1 MELRAEI
8 RAEPRAELRA
18 EPRAELRAEQRGKIA
33 TDEFC
38 DCRFLRPMKIQ
49 PTKIRLTKIR
59 LTNIAT
65 TSLFIAIDREIKE
78 LLPYSIFIITRRY
91 KRVEI

>member
-1 MELRAEI
+1 
-8 RAEPRAELRA
+8 
-18 EPRAELRAEQRGKIA
+18 
-33 TDEFC
+33 
-38 DCRFLRPMKIQ
+38 MKIQ
-49 PTKIRLTKIR
+49 PTKIR

-91 KRVEI
+91 KRVEIQRCNRRVVA

>member
-1 MELRAEI
+1 
-8 RAEPRAELRA
+8 
-18 EPRAELRAEQRGKIA
+18 
-33 TDEFC
+33 
-38 DCRFLRPMKIQ
+38 MKIQ
-49 PTKIRLTKIR
+49 PTKIR

-91 KRVEI
+91 KRVKIERYNGRVIA